1 VTLNIGACNRRRIFD
16 KKSKSIDPCL
26 VCWLPIVDDVRTT
39 IYALS
44 REIMIPAVK
53 MSGIFNVSG
62 TFYVESD
69 SSS

>member
-1 VTLNIGACNRRRIFD
+1 
-16 KKSKSIDPCL
+16 
-26 VCWLPIVDDVRTT
+26 VDDVRTT